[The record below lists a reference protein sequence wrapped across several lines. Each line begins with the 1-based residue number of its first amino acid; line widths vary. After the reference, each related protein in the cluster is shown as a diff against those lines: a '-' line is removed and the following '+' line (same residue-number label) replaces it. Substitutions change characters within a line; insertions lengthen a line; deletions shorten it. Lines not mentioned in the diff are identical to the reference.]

1 MPVLPGEEHARYF
14 GRKSNFAVWE
24 HTSEPRKGT
33 LHLDD
38 IAAPELE
45 HPSMSSWLSAL
56 GDVTTLGD
64 FSLEKSLQEAKDAM
78 ARAAREGEATMAAA
92 REAAEESAKAL
103 SIAAQHQADLLK
115 AQAST
120 LESSLLFPGDEME
133 LPDPRKKTSQTPRA
147 MATPRIETE
156 LSSEANN
163 WSDLSTPS
171 NRGMPRDAGMTSRDA
186 GMTTVARSG
195 KPQRSMADLR
205 AAEKRCE
212 VLEDECLKL
221 RTAVLSCLPAQPGL
235 ESLTS
240 DALAVQLRA
249 LHAAAPPHAVVA
261 AALVPDL
268 EIDFLHAQVAQLRS
282 QVAQLEAQLRHAEE
296 RVQQPAASAGVE
308 RVRALDTARVPLMTS
323 VDLSIASIIRCARSK
338 RRSKRP
344 RLVP

>member
-1 MPVLPGEEHARYF
+1 VLDLKAFSGEKCRRRKRV

-171 NRGMPRDAGMTSRDA
+171 NRGMPRDAGMT
-186 GMTTVARSG
+186 TVARSG

-323 VDLSIASIIRCARSK
+323 DDLSIASIIRCARSK